1 MEYAVRKR
9 IQHLCAYITDR
20 TAVMQHVSRELSVK
34 LTLDDVE
41 EALSC
46 VNAREYR
53 PNLKPM
59 MPSPLIVTHNWAG
72 HDPLAKALFE
82 YHAKRTTG
90 ADRAYWLAR
99 LNDKTPK
106 PSTTIEL

>member
-1 MEYAVRKR
+1 M
-9 IQHLCAYITDR
+9 R
-20 TAVMQHVSRELSVK
+20 TQ
-34 LTLDDVE
+34 VE
-41 EALSC
+41 ETIEVIRPALQADGGDIILRDVDEAISDI
-46 VNAREYR
+46 NAREYR

-59 MPSPLIVTHNWAG
+59 TPSPLIVTHNWAG

-90 ADRAYWLAR
+90 DDRAYWLAR

-106 PSTTIEL
+106 PSTTIQL